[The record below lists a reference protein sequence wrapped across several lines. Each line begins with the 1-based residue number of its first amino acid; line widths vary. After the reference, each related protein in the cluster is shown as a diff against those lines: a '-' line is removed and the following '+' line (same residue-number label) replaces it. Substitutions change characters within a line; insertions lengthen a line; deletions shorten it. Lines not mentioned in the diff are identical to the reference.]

1 MSLLDR
7 IGKVLKGA
15 ASGATSSG
23 SASKPETPAA
33 QPPSNTTTFSTEP
46 APKSTSP
53 TTGTKGLF
61 GGDEPAAPT
70 STISTTPTEEK
81 EAPSTKGLFGGGTED
96 QAAAAA
102 PASTEPKTV
111 PVQDTKGLFGSAG
124 VATPPSSTAQTDGPT
139 STEPLPDAE
148 AKQDQILPVHPKV
161 LMIVHNPPVPSEGN
175 KRLTEIFKWHDP
187 EKLARGYIE
196 DLKKVSDGYLNYEI
210 VERIDADLFPPKT
223 DGFAYTPDD
232 YVDVVRG
239 KRKAHDPDYLDYHK
253 RIEQFDLQNRF
264 NNGEFDEVWFFSFP
278 YAGEYES
285 IMGGPDGFW
294 CNAPAIKNTDRFKRR
309 FVMMG
314 FNMERGVD
322 CMLENFG
329 HRTES
334 IMTELYKRRGKKQDM
349 WKRFTQYEKQNPG
362 DAQCGWMHYAP
373 NSVKDYDWGNTTP
386 VTSYCD
392 DWYTYPTLPHEG
404 KTMTTK
410 DWGGGDM
417 RAHHLWWFSHLP
429 KTTGETDGISNN
441 WWEYA
446 VDPNKV

>member
-1 MSLLDR
+1 M
-7 IGKVLKGA
+7 
-15 ASGATSSG
+15 
-23 SASKPETPAA
+23 KPPL
-33 QPPSNTTTFSTEP
+33 QPLP
-46 APKSTSP
+46 P
-53 TTGTKGLF
+53 TTQKREDT
-61 GGDEPAAPT
+61 
-70 STISTTPTEEK
+70 
-81 EAPSTKGLFGGGTED
+81 PSTKGLFGG
-96 QAAAAA
+96 
-102 PASTEPKTV
+102 
-111 PVQDTKGLFGSAG
+111 AG
-124 VATPPSSTAQTDGPT
+124 VATEPSGAVQTGGPT
-139 STEPLPDAE
+139 STVPQPDAQARPE
-148 AKQDQILPVHPKV
+148 GILPVHPKV
-161 LMIVHNPPVPSEGN
+161 LMIVLDPPVPSEGN
-175 KRLTEIFKWHDP
+175 KRLTEVFKWHDP

-196 DLKKVSDGYLNYEI
+196 DLKNVSGGYVDYEI

-223 DGFAYTPDD
+223 DGFAYSPDD
-232 YVDVVRG
+232 YVEVVRG
-239 KRKAHDPDYLDYHK
+239 KRKAHDPDYLDYHA

-264 NNGEFDEVWFFSFP
+264 NNGDFDEVWFFSFP

-285 IMGGPDGFW
+285 IMGGPGGFW

-334 IMTELYKRRGKKQDM
+334 IMTELYKRRGKNQDM
-349 WKRFTQYEKQNPG
+349 WQLFTQYEKQNPG
-362 DAQCGWMHYAP
+362 NAQCGWMHYAP

-392 DWYTYPTLPHEG
+392 DWLTYPTLPHEG
-404 KTMTTK
+404 KTMDNKT
-410 DWGGGDM
+410 WGGGDM

-429 KTTGETDGISNN
+429 KTTGSSDGISNN

>member
-7 IGKVLKGA
+7 IGKILKGPA
-15 ASGATSSG
+15 KESKSDTHASTQPP
-23 SASKPETPAA
+23 KQTTFRDPETTGT
-33 QPPSNTTTFSTEP
+33 QQRTESD
-46 APKSTSP
+46 APVS
-53 TTGTKGLF
+53 TKGLF
-61 GGDEPAAPT
+61 GGKSDLPPSETAHT
-70 STISTTPTEEK
+70 S
-81 EAPSTKGLFGGGTED
+81 APSTKGLFGAPSGNDEPESSNATE
-96 QAAAAA
+96 
-102 PASTEPKTV
+102 SKPKA
-111 PVQDTKGLFGSAG
+111 DTRGLFGGDG
-124 VATPPSSTAQTDGPT
+124 VAAPPAGTQQTDGPT
-139 STEPLPDAE
+139 STEPLPPPD

-161 LMIVHNPPVPSEGN
+161 LMIVHNPPVPSEGG

-187 EKLARGYIE
+187 DQLAKGYIQ
-196 DLKKVSDGYLNYEI
+196 DLANASGGYVNYQI
-210 VERIDADLFPPKT
+210 VERIDSDIFPPKI
-223 DGFAYTPDD
+223 DGFTYSPDE
-232 YVDVVRG
+232 YVEVIRG
-239 KRKAHDPDYLDYHK
+239 KRKAHDPDWLDYHA
-253 RIEQFDLQNRF
+253 RIQQFDLQNRF
-264 NNGEFDEVWFFSFP
+264 NNGDFDEVWFFSFP
-278 YAGEYES
+278 NAGEYES
-285 IMGGPDGFW
+285 IMGGPGGFW
-294 CNAPAIKNTDRFKRR
+294 CNAPAIKNTDRFKRK

-349 WKRFTQYEKQNPG
+349 WKLFTQYEKQNPG

-392 DWYTYPTLPHEG
+392 DWYTYPELPHQG

-417 RAHHLWWFSHLP
+417 RAHHLWWFGHLP
-429 KTTGETDGISNN
+429 KTTGESDGISNN